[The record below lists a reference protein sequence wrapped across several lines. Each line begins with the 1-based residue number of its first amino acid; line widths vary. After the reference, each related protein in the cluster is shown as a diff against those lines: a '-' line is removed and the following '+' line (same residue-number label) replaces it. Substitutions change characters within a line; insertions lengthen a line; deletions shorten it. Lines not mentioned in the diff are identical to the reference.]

1 MSKVLIWV
9 NLNGGI
15 IIAPSIKL
23 DRNMEILSLFWDL
36 LFKITLNYCIY
47 VKKKRYIFLHEF
59 LTLKITHIGTLH
71 VFMAYIFYLFLN
83 TLWLPQLTYFSRIQ
97 TYDISTL
104 KKNNQSTHLFFGN
117 FYFYKTLSCTELS
130 WVKQNSEQKYLL
142 SK

>member
-47 VKKKRYIFLHEF
+47 VKKKRCIFLHEF

-97 TYDISTL
+97 TYDISL
-104 KKNNQSTHLFFGN
+104 SHQKNWFL
-117 FYFYKTLSCTELS
+117 FYFFIYIYSYTCFWNFFKVEVRMRELI
-130 WVKQNSEQKYLL
+130 KF
-142 SK
+142 